1 MEAVLLAVTLL
12 SLAIAV
18 GASGLAFRVMRA
30 ERLRSEARIAA
41 LAAALAADHGVDD
54 ERPIRAEQPA
64 NDVPIVDR
72 EVPIIDEVPATPQGM
87 FAVRQRGRSASRVL
101 A

>member
-1 MEAVLLAVTLL
+1 MEAVLLAVTLM

-41 LAAALAADHGVDD
+41 RTGDAPQIFVAPHDALRHARRAARV
-54 ERPIRAEQPA
+54 EEQ
-64 NDVPIVDR
+64 
-72 EVPIIDEVPATPQGM
+72 EVVT
-87 FAVRQRGRSASRVL
+87 
-101 A
+101 